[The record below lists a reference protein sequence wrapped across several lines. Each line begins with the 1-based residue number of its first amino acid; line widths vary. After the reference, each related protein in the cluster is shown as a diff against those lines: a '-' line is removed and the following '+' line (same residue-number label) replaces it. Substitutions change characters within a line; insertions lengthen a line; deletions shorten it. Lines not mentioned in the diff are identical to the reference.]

1 MASRKWLTEG
11 SLVEVAAPM
20 NDAGLAGS
28 YFRAVV
34 VRRYVRKGKAGSL
47 LASSKVFATQ
57 LCHGGLLDLSGGRG
71 RRARQARARRWR

>member
-34 VRRYVRKGKAGSL
+34 VRRYVRKGKAGSVSL
-47 LASSKVFATQ
+47 HHQAFFAKQVSVSRACPLGMDDRASCV
-57 LCHGGLLDLSGGRG
+57 
-71 RRARQARARRWR
+71 